1 MLSNLTILIPLAAA
15 LGVLVWIV
23 RWADIHRRAAPAG
36 AEAADRGALSP
47 AGGSG
52 RAVTRTDRIAIAV
65 ITAVYAVVAFT
76 GLGSTEA
83 PQTFLHYAQ
92 GNTYALI
99 ELHESQTVSA
109 LRYYSGLCTADYLLQ
124 FSMDGENWTD
134 QIKEDGTSGMTQQY
148 TQLFRWNDAV
158 LNADRGPTRY
168 IRIISGD
175 EQNLGE
181 VAIYGEDGGL
191 IDPADMTVAA
201 GCEMLVDEQDVIP
214 AAYSYKNGTYF
225 DEIYFPRTAL
235 EHIEGMWPYEI
246 THPPLGKVILSLG
259 IRLFGMTPFGWR
271 SMGTLFGVMML
282 PLFYLLLKRMTGLTA
297 AAAAGT
303 AVFAFDFM
311 HFAQTRLATIDSYVV
326 FFIIAMYLFMYLWL
340 TEPEGSRRRLLWLAL
355 AGTSFGLG
363 AASKWTG
370 IYAGAGLGL
379 LWLAYWAERL
389 VRARK
394 TPDAAGTWGAL
405 LRNIGWCLIFFVLVP
420 CCIYYV
426 SYWSYA
432 PSQGVDGPFRL
443 FKPGYMRIVLDNQEY
458 MWNYHSDLEST
469 HPYSSKWYQW
479 IFDVRPILY
488 YMENAADG
496 SSVRIASFNSPLVS
510 WAGLAAMVA
519 MGWLAVRDRDRTAGF
534 ILVGYLA
541 NLLPWVLVS
550 RLTFAYHYFPASVF
564 LALGIGYLFGDLRRH
579 DPRWKASV
587 GSFTA
592 AALALFCVFYPV
604 LAGVSRPEWYAK
616 LFLRWFVDTWPF

>member
-1 MLSNLTILIPLAAA
+1 M
-15 LGVLVWIV
+15 
-23 RWADIHRRAAPAG
+23 
-36 AEAADRGALSP
+36 
-47 AGGSG
+47 
-52 RAVTRTDRIAIAV
+52 
-65 ITAVYAVVAFT
+65 
-76 GLGSTEA
+76 
-83 PQTFLHYAQ
+83 
-92 GNTYALI
+92 
-99 ELHESQTVSA
+99 
-109 LRYYSGLCTADYLLQ
+109 
-124 FSMDGENWTD
+124 
-134 QIKEDGTSGMTQQY
+134 
-148 TQLFRWNDAV
+148 
-158 LNADRGPTRY
+158 
-168 IRIISGD
+168 
-175 EQNLGE
+175 
-181 VAIYGEDGGL
+181 
-191 IDPADMTVAA
+191 
-201 GCEMLVDEQDVIP
+201 
-214 AAYSYKNGTYF
+214 
-225 DEIYFPRTAL
+225 
-235 EHIEGMWPYEI
+235 
-246 THPPLGKVILSLG
+246 
-259 IRLFGMTPFGWR
+259 
-271 SMGTLFGVMML
+271 
-282 PLFYLLLKRMTGLTA
+282 
-297 AAAAGT
+297 
-303 AVFAFDFM
+303 
-311 HFAQTRLATIDSYVV
+311 
-326 FFIIAMYLFMYLWL
+326 
-340 TEPEGSRRRLLWLAL
+340 
-355 AGTSFGLG
+355 
-363 AASKWTG
+363 
-370 IYAGAGLGL
+370 
-379 LWLAYWAERL
+379 
-389 VRARK
+389 
-394 TPDAAGTWGAL
+394 
-405 LRNIGWCLIFFVLVP
+405 LVP